1 MLLLLSSDISYVASL
16 SAKPGMKEVVG
27 GCLPPV
33 LAGEEENPMRHARKD
48 RGRGGWYNHP

>member
-1 MLLLLSSDISYVASL
+1 MLLPLSSDISYVASL

-27 GCLPPV
+27 GCLPV
-33 LAGEEENPMRHARKD
+33 LAGEEENPMRHTRKD